1 MYLKCNPTLTLLDL
15 KSWISRCK
23 PVFPWRE
30 HRLALSHLLSINS
43 LCCVFKG
50 QLWQSFSASSLCP
63 LSIFICL
70 LFPCLKSD
78 PFPLQNQPQGVESSQ
93 PITSFCRSH
102 RYSLWIPAIHL
113 PTDSPSTLCCSPW
126 IFPEPCSKDCSP
138 ALTSK
143 TATCPL
149 TLFWQFSDWDQLY
162 LILSFSFST
171 DTAPVLPTACHWT
184 LFICK

>member
-30 HRLALSHLLSINS
+30 HRLALSQLLSINS

-50 QLWQSFSASSLCP
+50 QLWQSFAASSLCP

-70 LFPCLKSD
+70 LLPCLKSD
-78 PFPLQNQPQGVESSQ
+78 LYPLENQPQGVESSQ

-102 RYSLWIPAIHL
+102 SQILSVDSCHSPAHWLTI
-113 PTDSPSTLCCSPW
+113 DTLLL
-126 IFPEPCSKDCSP
+126 FPEPCSKDCSP

-162 LILSFSFST
+162 LHEINVIISWKSHLR
-171 DTAPVLPTACHWT
+171 
-184 LFICK
+184 